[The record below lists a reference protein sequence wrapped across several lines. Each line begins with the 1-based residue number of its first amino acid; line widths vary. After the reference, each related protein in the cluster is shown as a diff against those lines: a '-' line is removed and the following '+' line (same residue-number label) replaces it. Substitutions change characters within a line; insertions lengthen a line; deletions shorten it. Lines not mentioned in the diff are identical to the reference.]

1 MEEFRLQF
9 KSDALSCNMK
19 QPLSL
24 LTFANTQTQYNAK
37 QNMLKDKLVSFSFR
51 LQTFKSAFPL
61 EMKAAFMSVCFSLLW
76 TPCLMAVVILHYFF
90 PPLSPYINSERKLAV
105 FCSYVLNSSARQH
118 AECSFWNCD
127 GQIKITTCLSRQNDH
142 SMMLPAEIN
151 SAVDS
156 RGDSEAVSAAPT
168 VQVLNI

>member
-1 MEEFRLQF
+1 
-9 KSDALSCNMK
+9 
-19 QPLSL
+19 
-24 LTFANTQTQYNAK
+24 
-37 QNMLKDKLVSFSFR
+37 
-51 LQTFKSAFPL
+51 
-61 EMKAAFMSVCFSLLW
+61 MSVCFSLLW
-76 TPCLMAVVILHYFF
+76 TPCLMAVVILHDFF
-90 PPLSPYINSERKLAV
+90 SPLSSSINSERKLAV

-151 SAVDS
+151 STVDS

-168 VQVLNI
+168 VQVLNIQVALSFTCCSQFTLPAFTDENVHQAKYFH

>member
-1 MEEFRLQF
+1 MMLNKICQ
-9 KSDALSCNMK
+9 KITTMSLSVPGYTPLN
-19 QPLSL
+19 QPFL
-24 LTFANTQTQYNAK
+24 
-37 QNMLKDKLVSFSFR
+37 
-51 LQTFKSAFPL
+51 L
-61 EMKAAFMSVCFSLLW
+61 EMKMGRIYVSLLL
-76 TPCLMAVVILHYFF
+76 PALDILFDGSCNLAGFF
-90 PPLSPYINSERKLAV
+90 FFLPLSPYINSERKLAV

>member
-1 MEEFRLQF
+1 
-9 KSDALSCNMK
+9 
-19 QPLSL
+19 
-24 LTFANTQTQYNAK
+24 
-37 QNMLKDKLVSFSFR
+37 
-51 LQTFKSAFPL
+51 
-61 EMKAAFMSVCFSLLW
+61 MSVCVSLLW
-76 TPCLMAVVILHYFF
+76 TCCLMAVVILHDFS
-90 PPLSPYINSERKLAV
+90 PLSSYINSERKLAV

-156 RGDSEAVSAAPT
+156 RRDSEAVYRTYCTSLEYLGSLIFYMLFSIHFPS
-168 VQVLNI
+168 IY

>member
-1 MEEFRLQF
+1 MMLNKICQKITTCLFLFQ
-9 KSDALSCNMK
+9 ATHLWI
-19 QPLSL
+19 SL
-24 LTFANTQTQYNAK
+24 FFWK
-37 QNMLKDKLVSFSFR
+37 WKW
-51 LQTFKSAFPL
+51 
-61 EMKAAFMSVCFSLLW
+61 AAFMSVCFSLHW
-76 TPCLMAVVILHYFF
+76 TSCLMAVVIWHDFF
-90 PPLSPYINSERKLAV
+90 FLPLSPYINSERKLAV